1 MSTSISDVSI
11 KNPVFAWMLMFGL
24 MIFGWIGYSR
34 MGVSQMPDVDFPVV
48 NIAVTWEGA
57 SPEIMEAE
65 VVDVLEDS
73 VTSVQ
78 GVKQISSSSKLGQAA
93 ITVELDLNRN
103 VDVALQEIQSK
114 IAQAQMRLPRDID
127 PPIVT
132 KVNPEDQPIMWLALS
147 GDVPVK
153 DLMVYAEDVLKSKFQ
168 TVPGVG
174 DIFLGGLI
182 PRNLRVWVDAEKM
195 KRYQITV
202 EDILAAIGREHAE
215 VPAGQIDTPAKE
227 FNVRTLGEIS
237 DPAQFGELLITQ
249 RGGSPISVPIPLK
262 NVARIEDGLADI
274 RRISRVNGQRAVGMG
289 IRKQRGAN
297 AVEIAERVKKKM
309 KEVEPS
315 LPKGMKLGV
324 NFDATQFIKQSVSEL
339 THHLLLAAVLTS
351 LVCWLFLGSWSSTL
365 NVLLAIPTA
374 VLGTFI
380 VTYFLGFTLNS
391 FTLLGLTLSIG
402 IVVDDAIMVL
412 ENIVRHVE
420 LGRSRLE
427 GAVIG
432 AREISFAAM
441 AATVAIL
448 AIFLPVVFMK
458 GIIGKFFFQFGV
470 TISAAVSFS
479 LLEALTLA
487 PMRCSQFLETAS
499 HGNALIRLVDAGFG
513 RLTASYRR
521 GLAWTLDRRW
531 TVVGLGALFF
541 VLSAASVKFLRKE
554 FVPAQD
560 QGIFM
565 IRMETPVGSSMEF
578 TDNKFR
584 EAEAWVMKNPSVAR
598 YYGAV
603 GGFGGGEVNA
613 GMMFITLKPRKDR
626 PRNPDGSI
634 IGQGQIMADSRKA
647 LNALPSL
654 RAFIMDL
661 SQGGFSSSRGFP
673 IEFTVRGP
681 DWDTLTRSAAELKKR
696 LDESGSVVDVD
707 TDYKAGMPEIR
718 VYPDRAKAYARSVS
732 IRSIG
737 TTVNAMIGGVRAG
750 LFTDNGRRYDV
761 RVRAET
767 RDRLAADDIRKL
779 YVRNLRGEMIRLSEV
794 VDIKEQPTLLAIT
807 RKDRERSVGVFA
819 NVAPGKS
826 QAQVLTDI
834 EKLGKE
840 VLPDGYHIVLS
851 GSSQTFKESFQSL
864 LFALVLGIIVAYMV
878 LGAQFNS
885 FIHPFTVLLALPFSF
900 SGAFLALLIFDR
912 SLNINSM
919 IGLLLL
925 MGLVK
930 KNSIL
935 LVDFTNQRREDGMKL
950 REALLDACPV
960 RLRPILMTSVATIM
974 AAVPTALGR
983 GAGSEATVPM
993 ALAIIGGV
1001 MVSTTL
1007 TLFVVPAAYSLM
1019 SWFESTKAHVS
1030 AASVIRAANEAERLA
1045 AEREEARA

>member
-1 MSTSISDVSI
+1 MTLSDISI
-11 KNPVFAWMLMFGL
+11 KNPVFAWMLMFAL
-24 MIFGWIGYSR
+24 MIFGWIGYGR

-48 NIAVTWEGA
+48 NVAVTWEGA

-65 VVDVLEDS
+65 VVDIIEDA

-78 GVKQISSSSKLGQAA
+78 GVKEISSSSKLGQAA

-103 VDVALQEIQSK
+103 VDVALQEIQTK

-153 DLMVYAEDVLKSKFQ
+153 DLMVYAQDVLKSKFQ

-182 PRNLRVWVDAEKM
+182 PRSLRVWVDADKM
-195 KRYQITV
+195 KQYQITV
-202 EDILAAIGREHAE
+202 EDILAAIRREHAE

-237 DPAQFGELLITQ
+237 DPALFGDLLITQ

-262 NVARIEDGLADI
+262 KVARIEDGLADI
-274 RRISRVNGQRAVGMG
+274 RRISRVNGQRAVGLG

-297 AVEIAERVKKKM
+297 AVEIAERVKVKM
-309 KEVEPS
+309 REIEKG

-324 NFDATQFIKQSVSEL
+324 NFDATQFIKLSVTEL
-339 THHLLLAAVLTS
+339 THHLLMAAALTS
-351 LVCWLFLGSWSSTL
+351 LVCWLFLGSWSSTI

-420 LGRSRLE
+420 HGRTRLE

-479 LLEALTLA
+479 LLEALTLT

-499 HGNALIRLVDAGFG
+499 HGNALIRLMDKGFA
-513 RLTASYRR
+513 RLTQLYR
-521 GLAWTLDRRW
+521 GSLNWTLDRRW
-531 TVVGLGALFF
+531 TVIGLAALFF
-541 VLSAASVKFLRKE
+541 AVSLFSVKKLRKE

-560 QGIFM
+560 QSMFLM
-565 IRMETPVGSSMEF
+565 RMQTPVGSSMEF
-578 TDNKFR
+578 TDNKFK
-584 EAEAWVMKNPSVAR
+584 EAEAWLMKNPSVQR

-613 GMMFITLKPRKDR
+613 GMMFVTLKPRDER
-626 PRNPDGSI
+626 PRNPDGSP
-634 IGQGQIMADSRKA
+634 IGQGQIMADARKS
-647 LNALPSL
+647 LNAIPSL

-681 DWDTLTRSAAELKKR
+681 DWDTLTKAAGELQSR
-696 LDESGSVVDVD
+696 LEKSGLVEDVD
-707 TDYKAGMPEIR
+707 TDYKTGMPEIR

-732 IRSIG
+732 IQSIG
-737 TTVNAMIGGVRAG
+737 ATINAMIGGVRSG

-761 RVRAET
+761 RVRAQT

-779 YVRNLRGEMIRLSEV
+779 YVRNLHGEMIRMSDV
-794 VDIKEQPTLLAIT
+794 VDIKEQATLLAIT
-807 RKDRERSVGVFA
+807 RKDRERAVGIFA
-819 NVAPGKS
+819 NVAAGKS
-826 QAQVLTDI
+826 QAQVLSDI
-834 EKLGKE
+834 EKLGRE

-864 LFALVLGIIVAYMV
+864 IFALVLGVLVSYMV
-878 LGAQFNS
+878 LGSQFNS
-885 FIHPFTVLLALPFSF
+885 FIHPITVLLALPFSF
-900 SGAFLALLIFDR
+900 SGAFLALLSFDR

-960 RLRPILMTSVATIM
+960 RLRPIVMTSVATIM

-1001 MVSTTL
+1001 AVSTLL

-1019 SWFESTKAHVS
+1019 SWFESTQPHVS
-1030 AASVIRAANEAERLA
+1030 AAAVIRAANEAERLA
-1045 AEREEARA
+1045 DERAQAQS

>member
-1 MSTSISDVSI
+1 MTISDLSI
-11 KNPVFAWMLMFGL
+11 KNPVFAWMLMFAL

-57 SPEIMEAE
+57 APEIMEAE
-65 VVDVLEDS
+65 VVDIIEDA

-78 GVKQISSSSKLGQAA
+78 GVKQISSSSKLGSAA
-93 ITVELDLNRN
+93 ITVELELERG
-103 VDVALQEIQSK
+103 VDVALQEIQTK
-114 IAQAQMRLPRDID
+114 IAQAQLRLPRDLD

-132 KVNPEDQPIMWLALS
+132 KVNPEDQPILWLALS

-153 DLMVYAEDVLKSKFQ
+153 GLMVYAQDVLKNKFQ

-182 PRNLRVWVDAEKM
+182 SRNLRVWLDAEKM
-195 KRYQITV
+195 RAQQITV
-202 EDILAAIGREHAE
+202 SDVMDAIRREHAE
-215 VPAGQIDTPAKE
+215 IPAGHIETATKE

-237 DPAQFGELLITQ
+237 NPALFGELLITQ
-249 RGGSPISVPIPLK
+249 RGGQPIHVPIPLK
-262 NVARIEDGLADI
+262 AVARIEDGLADQ
-274 RRISRVNGQRAVGMG
+274 RRISRVNGSRAVGIG

-297 AVEIAERVKKKM
+297 AVAIADLVKKKM
-309 KEVEPS
+309 KEIEPS
-315 LPKGMKLGV
+315 LPKGMKIGV
-324 NFDATQFIKQSVSEL
+324 NFDSTQFIKQSVSEL
-339 THHLLLAAVLTS
+339 TRHLLLAAILTS
-351 LVCWLFLGSWSSTL
+351 LVCWLFLGSWSSTM
-365 NVLLAIPTA
+365 NVLFAIPTS

-391 FTLLGLTLSIG
+391 FTLLALTLSIG

-420 LGRSRLE
+420 MGKSRLD
-427 GAVIG
+427 GAVFG

-487 PMRCSQFLETAS
+487 PMRCSQFLEPAS
-499 HGNALIRLVDAGFG
+499 HGNVVIRFVDRTFT
-513 RLTASYRR
+513 RLAEAYRR
-521 GLAWTLDRRW
+521 GLSRTLDHRW
-531 TVVGLGALFF
+531 KAIGGAVLFF
-541 VLSAASVKFLRKE
+541 ALSMVSVKFLRKE

-560 QGIFM
+560 QSMFM
-565 IRMETPVGSSMEF
+565 MRLETPVGSSMEF
-578 TDNKFR
+578 TDNKFK
-584 EAEAWVMKNPSVAR
+584 EVEAWLLKNHSVQR
-598 YYGAV
+598 YYSAV
-603 GGFGGGEVNA
+603 GGFGGGDVNS
-613 GMMFITLKPRKDR
+613 GMMFLTMKPISQR
-626 PRNPDGSI
+626 PKNPDGSPVT
-634 IGQGQIMADSRKA
+634 QGQVMADARKS
-647 LNALPSL
+647 LNAIPSM

-681 DWDTLTRSAAELKKR
+681 DWDTLVKSAVELKNR
-696 LDESGSVVDVD
+696 LEKTGSVVDVD
-707 TDYKAGMPEIR
+707 TDYKTGMPEIR
-718 VYPDRAKAYARSVS
+718 VFPNRAKAYARGVS
-732 IRSIG
+732 IQSIG
-737 TTVNAMIGGVRAG
+737 TTINAMIGGVRAG

-767 RDRLAADDIRKL
+767 RDRLDAGAISKL
-779 YVRNLRGEMIRLSEV
+779 YVRNVRGEMIRLSEV
-794 VDIKEQPTLLAIT
+794 VDIKEMPTLLAIT

-826 QAQVLTDI
+826 QALVLDDV
-834 EKLGKE
+834 ERLAGE
-840 VLPDGYHIVLS
+840 VLPDGYHVVLS
-851 GSSQTFKESFQSL
+851 GSSQTFKDSFQSL
-864 LFALVLGIIVAYMV
+864 IFALILGILVAYMV

-885 FIHPFTVLLALPFSF
+885 FIHPFTVLLALPFSL
-900 SGAFLALLIFDR
+900 SGAFLTLLAFDR

-935 LVDFTNQRREDGMKL
+935 LVDFANHRRAAGQEP
-950 REALLDACPV
+950 RAALLEACPT
-960 RLRPILMTSVATIM
+960 RLRPILMTSIATIA
-974 AAVPTALGR
+974 AAVPTALSR
-983 GAGSEATVPM
+983 GAGSETTVPM
-993 ALAIIGGV
+993 ALALIGGV
-1001 MVSTTL
+1001 SVSTVL
-1007 TLFVVPAAYSLM
+1007 TLFVVPAAYSLLVRI
-1019 SWFESTKAHVS
+1019 ESGKTAS
-1030 AASVIRAANEAERLA
+1030 NAAAVVRAVREAERLENA
-1045 AEREEARA
+1045 KVDAHA